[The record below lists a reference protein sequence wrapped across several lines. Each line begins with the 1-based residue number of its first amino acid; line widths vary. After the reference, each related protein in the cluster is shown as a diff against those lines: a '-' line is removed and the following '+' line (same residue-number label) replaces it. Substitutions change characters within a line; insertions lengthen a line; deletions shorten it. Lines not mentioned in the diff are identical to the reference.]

1 MQFRNPEVFYFLFLL
16 IIPLV
21 VHLFQLQKF
30 VKVPFTNVAFL
41 KKIQATT
48 RKSSTLKKWLLLCT
62 RTLGLFAILF
72 AFTQPYISNNTS
84 LEKSILN
91 IYLDN
96 SLSANTS
103 DPNGKNLQ
111 TKINKIIE
119 NAPENT
125 SYNLITNSNSY
136 EDLSYE
142 SLKKLLVTIK
152 TDTRPQNLDRIL
164 LQNSQNS
171 LNKTNTLYKNILFTD
186 YQNIKYNMFTDVTGD
201 FYAIKPLKSDFSNLS
216 IDSLA
221 ISDAQSEYIT
231 LTAFIKNQGPEKNNV
246 PLAIYNNEKLL
257 AKQVFSISENA
268 TTPISLSLKKEGGFS
283 GKIEITFNDTFL
295 FDNTFYF
302 SLGVSKKTK
311 VLNIGKSDDFLKKIY
326 SEDEFDFKQS
336 SVSNVDYNTLLENDL
351 IICNEL
357 TSVSKTLLEQLEEFK
372 KDDGTLVVIPSK
384 ESNFDTE
391 RQLVGQNATRSIQ
404 KSNDTL
410 RISSLQT
417 KHPFFKNVFTDKVDN
432 FASPF
437 VKEAFLLKSGFVSG
451 IVSYE
456 NNYPFFGNITTNR
469 KVYLFTSSLSKSNS
483 NFRNSPLVVTLFY
496 TIGQLSFKR
505 PKLYYYINDDEVI
518 DLKLKLKNDEIF
530 KISSRNKTFIPLQKA
545 FQNKVELNF
554 EDHILN
560 SGIHHVVKEKDT
572 IATLAFNN
580 PKSESSSIYLDPK
593 VFEYATN
600 PIKIFDSIE
609 DLFTS
614 IKDFNEVNWLSKWF
628 ISLAIVSLL
637 AEILL
642 LKFFKV

>member
-16 IIPLV
+16 IIPLL

-41 KKIQATT
+41 KRIQATT
-48 RKSSTLKKWLLLCT
+48 RNSSTIKKWLLLCT

-84 LEKSILN
+84 LDKSILN

-103 DPNGKNLQ
+103 DPDGKNLQ

-164 LQNSQNS
+164 LQNSQNP
-171 LNKTNTLYKNILFTD
+171 LNKTNTLYQNILLTD
-186 YQNIKYNMFTDVTGD
+186 YQNINYNMFTNVTGD

-257 AKQVFSISENA
+257 AKQVFSIPENA
-268 TTPISLSLKKEGGFS
+268 TTPISLSLKKEGSFS

-302 SLGVSKKTK
+302 SLGASKKTR

-326 SEDEFDFKQS
+326 SEDEFDFKQT
-336 SVSNVDYNTLLENDL
+336 SVSNIDFNTLLENDL

-384 ESNFDTE
+384 ESSFDIE
-391 RQLVGQNATRSIQ
+391 RQLVGQNVIRSIQ

-410 RISSLQT
+410 RISSLLA
-417 KHPFFKNVFTDKVDN
+417 KHPFFKNVFSDKVDN

-469 KVYLFTSSLSKSNS
+469 KVYLFTSSLSKSN
-483 NFRNSPLVVTLFY
+483 
-496 TIGQLSFKR
+496 
-505 PKLYYYINDDEVI
+505 
-518 DLKLKLKNDEIF
+518 
-530 KISSRNKTFIPLQKA
+530 
-545 FQNKVELNF
+545 
-554 EDHILN
+554 
-560 SGIHHVVKEKDT
+560 
-572 IATLAFNN
+572 
-580 PKSESSSIYLDPK
+580 
-593 VFEYATN
+593 
-600 PIKIFDSIE
+600 
-609 DLFTS
+609 
-614 IKDFNEVNWLSKWF
+614 
-628 ISLAIVSLL
+628 
-637 AEILL
+637 
-642 LKFFKV
+642 